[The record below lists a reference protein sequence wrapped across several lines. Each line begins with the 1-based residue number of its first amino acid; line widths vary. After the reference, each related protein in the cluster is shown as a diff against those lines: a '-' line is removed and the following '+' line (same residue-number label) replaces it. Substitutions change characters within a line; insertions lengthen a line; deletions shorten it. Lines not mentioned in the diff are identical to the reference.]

1 MKNTLTETAKK
12 IKIID
17 KFDVI
22 VVGGGIAG
30 SAAAIAASRN
40 NSKVCIIEKEYS
52 LGGLATLGLVWC
64 YLPLCDGKGHQVIGG
79 LGEELLKNSIKYGP
93 GEIPECWRKESSIK
107 ERAKN
112 RYELIFNPASYM
124 LSLEELVI
132 ENNITVFYD
141 TRFCDVVLKN
151 NKIQAI
157 LVENKSGRCAI
168 QCKNIID
175 ASGDADVCFKAGE
188 DTIYFN
194 TNRRA
199 CWYFSY
205 DNLKLKINE
214 FGDPLYKKLEA
225 NVKTFSGIDHKEV
238 SEFII
243 QSRRMLADKIQK
255 LRKKNKAL
263 YPVLIPT
270 MPMFRMTRRLKGSFE
285 LDEKDEGK
293 YFLDSVGMI
302 GDWRKPG
309 PVYYIPFKSLIC
321 KKVKNLIT
329 AGRCISVTNSTWDI
343 TRVIPVCAVTGE
355 AAGTAAALS
364 SNNKKDFC
372 DLNIVKLQNQL
383 MKQGVLL
390 NRTF

>member
-1 MKNTLTETAKK
+1 MKELIIEPAKN

-30 SAAAIAASRN
+30 VAAAIAASRN
-40 NSKVCIIEKEYS
+40 NSKVCIVEKECS

-93 GEIPECWRKESSIK
+93 GKIPECWQKQSGIE
-107 ERAKN
+107 ERTKN
-112 RYELIFNPASYM
+112 RYELVFNPASYL

-141 TRFCDVVLKN
+141 TRFCDVFLKN

-168 QCKNIID
+168 QCKAVVD
-175 ASGDADVCFKAGE
+175 ASGDADVCFMAGE
-188 DTIYFN
+188 DTVSLN

-205 DNLKLKINE
+205 ENSKLKIRE
-214 FGDPLYKKLEA
+214 FGDPLYKKLPA
-225 NVKTFSGIDHKEV
+225 YVKTFSGVDYKDV

-243 QSRRMLADKIQK
+243 QSRRMLIDKI
-255 LRKKNKAL
+255 KKQMKTNKAI
-263 YPVLIPT
+263 YHVLIPT
-270 MPMFRMTRRLKGSFE
+270 IPMFRMTRRLKGSFE
-285 LDEKDEGK
+285 LDKKDERN

-302 GDWRKPG
+302 GDWQKPG
-309 PVYYIPFKSLIC
+309 PIYYIPFNCLIG
-321 KKVKNLIT
+321 KNIKNLIT
-329 AGRCISVTNSTWDI
+329 AGRCISVTNSAWDI
-343 TRVIPVCAVTGE
+343 TRVIPACAVTGE
-355 AAGTAAALS
+355 AAGTAAAIS
-364 SNNKKDFC
+364 VINEKDFC
-372 DLNIVKLQNQL
+372 DLDIANLQNQL
-383 MKQGVLL
+383 IKQGVILE
-390 NRTF
+390 R